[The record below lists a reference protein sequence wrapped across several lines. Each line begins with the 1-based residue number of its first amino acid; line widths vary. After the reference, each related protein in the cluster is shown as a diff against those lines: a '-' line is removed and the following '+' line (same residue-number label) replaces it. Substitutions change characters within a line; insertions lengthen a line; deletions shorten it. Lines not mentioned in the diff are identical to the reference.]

1 MSWCRSRIEE
11 DTAQGDIEGANLYDE
26 QVNPGQLGQSL
37 CCFLNEV
44 CRADGEEYPGNT
56 LYSLV
61 VMIQLHLEKQ
71 GKDWKLM
78 EGTNFLCVRNTLD
91 NLMKQHALL
100 RISKAAKSAEPIS
113 VNDEQKLWDEGVL
126 GEFQPDQLRS
136 TVMYLLGLTFALRG
150 CREQRA
156 LRCPPHDPQITVHVD
171 TEGNEYLLYTEH
183 VHSKTNQGGLKS
195 RKSTPKQVKAYG
207 HSDYDCN
214 IVRLYKK
221 YVSLLPDKSNSNAL
235 YKYSLLKGKMTGHTW
250 YADKPLGVNTITKTV
265 KNLMAE
271 IGKFGHFT
279 NHSLRVSAATR
290 MYSEG
295 VDEQVL
301 KERTGH
307 RSDAVRSYKKT
318 PESLLREAEKATIG
332 DMSKAKKRLV
342 SCTVS
347 TPSEYDVKQE
357 TSDMSSNVSARLT
370 LGEVFEKVD
379 SSSSHVKKV
388 KFKVEYH
395 DK

>member
-1 MSWCRSRIEE
+1 MFAESTDRKINWAVKLFMSWRRSRIE
-11 DTAQGDIEGANLYDE
+11 DNTAEGDIEGANLYDKT
-26 QVNPGQLGQSL
+26 VDPSQLGCSL
-37 CCFLNEV
+37 CCFFNEV
-44 CRADGEEYPGNT
+44 RHADGEEYPGNM
-56 LYSLV
+56 LYSLI

-78 EGTNFLCVRNTLD
+78 EGSHFLCVRNTLN
-91 NLMKQHALL
+91 NLMKQCALS

-136 TVMYLLGLTFALRG
+136 TVMYLLGLTFALHG
-150 CREQRA
+150 CHEQRA

-171 TEGNEYLLYTEH
+171 TEGNEYLLYTEDIH
-183 VHSKTNQGGLKS
+183 TKTNQGGLKT

-207 HSDYDCN
+207 HSDYDRN

-221 YVSLLPDKSNSNAL
+221 YISLLPQKAASNAL
-235 YKYSLLKGKMTGHTW
+235 YKYSLSKGKMTGHTW

-279 NHSLRVSAATR
+279 NHSLRVLAVTR

-318 PESLLREAEKATIG
+318 PNHLLRQAEQAAIG
-332 DMSKAKKRLV
+332 DLSQTRK
-342 SCTVS
+342 
-347 TPSEYDVKQE
+347 
-357 TSDMSSNVSARLT
+357 
-370 LGEVFEKVD
+370 
-379 SSSSHVKKV
+379 
-388 KFKVEYH
+388 
-395 DK
+395 